1 MSFVNEMI
9 LFQTDGENEVLKLDK
24 LWHATHLLDTTFDLF
39 SVWKEE
45 ENSDSHP
52 LRYPTLIDSRGYFF
66 FLFSFILHFVQLC
79 SSYPFQQHESHK
91 P

>member
-45 ENSDSHP
+45 EI
-52 LRYPTLIDSRGYFF
+52 LIP
-66 FLFSFILHFVQLC
+66 IL
-79 SSYPFQQHESHK
+79 
-91 P
+91 